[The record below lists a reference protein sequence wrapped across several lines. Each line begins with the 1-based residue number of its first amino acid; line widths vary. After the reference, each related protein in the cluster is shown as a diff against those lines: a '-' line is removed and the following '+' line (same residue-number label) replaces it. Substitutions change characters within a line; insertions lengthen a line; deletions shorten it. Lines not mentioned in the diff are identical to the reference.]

1 MSNDYFRIEDL
12 KFRVAIYKDNIAN
25 TKEEI
30 EQIKKEFLQT
40 KMMLEKEI
48 LELKDKLKEIK
59 DNIKELL
66 RETPPEIDN
75 NDQIQT
81 LRNELDHYK
90 EKLNIKVFLLFQ
102 KDIEEKQF
110 LIV

>member
-40 KMMLEKEI
+40 KKMLEKEI
-48 LELKDKLKEIK
+48 LELMDKLKEIEE
-59 DNIKELL
+59 NIKELL
-66 RETPPEIDN
+66 RETAPEIDS

-81 LRNELDHYK
+81 LRNELEHYK
-90 EKLNIKVFLLFQ
+90 EKLNKKVLLLFQ
-102 KDIEEKQF
+102 TDIKEKPF
-110 LIV
+110 L